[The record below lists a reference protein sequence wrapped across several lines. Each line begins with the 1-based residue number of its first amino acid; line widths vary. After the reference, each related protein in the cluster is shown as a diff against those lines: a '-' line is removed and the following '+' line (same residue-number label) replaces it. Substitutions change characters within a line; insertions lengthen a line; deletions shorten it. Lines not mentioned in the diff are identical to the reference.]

1 MFLNHVFVLT
11 ISFAQV
17 QYVQLGLPTLR
28 RFNRF
33 NRCSF
38 HGLQQCPIMTHRHPA
53 SSSSTLEGRQL
64 ARQPAKST
72 ERVSNP
78 ERKRTEAL
86 PRSLQDCTDFDLLQL
101 YERDTDN
108 AAFEVL
114 VQRHRRQVY
123 NFIYKMVGRAEPAED
138 IFQETFLRVLKN
150 AGTYTPRA
158 KFTTWCL
165 QIARNLTLDHFKREN
180 LRQHASIDATTGDD
194 GQETTFASLLRGQ
207 DPESHEVLQSRELID
222 EVRVAITHLPENQRQ
237 ALILRVH
244 QDMPYAEIA
253 EILHSPEGTVKYWV
267 HEAIAALTKYLAKRG
282 LA

>member
-1 MFLNHVFVLT
+1 MIDAIN
-11 ISFAQV
+11 V
-17 QYVQLGLPTLR
+17 QDVRAPAPTLR
-28 RFNRF
+28 RLNRF
-33 NRCSF
+33 NLPRF
-38 HGLQQCPIMTHRHPA
+38 RGLRMLPIMPHTFPA
-53 SSSSTLEGRQL
+53 SSSSTHKGRNV
-64 ARQPAKST
+64 ARQPAKIT
-72 ERVSNP
+72 ERVPKP

-86 PRSLQDCTDFDLLQL
+86 PRTLEDCSDFDLLQL

-123 NFIYKMVGRAEPAED
+123 NFIYKMVGKAEPAED

-180 LRQHASIDATTGDD
+180 LRQHASIDATTGGD
-194 GQETTFASLLRGQ
+194 GEEQTFASLLRGQ
-207 DPESHEVLQSRELID
+207 DPESHEILQSRELID
-222 EVRVAITHLPENQRQ
+222 EVRIAITHLPENQRQ

-253 EILHSPEGTVKYWV
+253 EILESPEGTVKYWV
-267 HEAIAALTKYLAKRG
+267 HEAIAALTRYLAKRG